1 MKVKFT
7 ACGGWDY
14 EKDSAKKE
22 LILGDEYIVEW
33 IIIDSWSTYLRLENG
48 KSYNHCL
55 FQTDPV
61 IEEIIRTGKYDG
73 DDVKVSVRC

>member
-33 IIIDSWSTYLRLENG
+33 IIIDSWSSIFTFR
-48 KSYNHCL
+48 KW
-55 FQTDPV
+55 
-61 IEEIIRTGKYDG
+61 
-73 DDVKVSVRC
+73 